1 MDNGVAMSLES
12 FSDWSVTLLYENIK
26 QQVEA
31 DRPYKYRPTDSLL
44 LVKERAEELRNEMS
58 RRRLPH
64 LPIDW

>member
-1 MDNGVAMSLES
+1 MSLQLL
-12 FSDWSVTLLYENIK
+12 SDHSVTVLYENIR

-31 DRPYKYRPTDSLL
+31 DRPHACRPTDHP
-44 LVKERAEELRNEMS
+44 LVKERAEDLRSEMM

>member
-1 MDNGVAMSLES
+1 MSLES
-12 FSDWSVTLLYENIK
+12 LSDDSVNLLYKSIK

-31 DRPYKYRPTDSLL
+31 DRPYKYRPTDSP
-44 LVKERAEELRNEMS
+44 LVKERAEELRAEMM